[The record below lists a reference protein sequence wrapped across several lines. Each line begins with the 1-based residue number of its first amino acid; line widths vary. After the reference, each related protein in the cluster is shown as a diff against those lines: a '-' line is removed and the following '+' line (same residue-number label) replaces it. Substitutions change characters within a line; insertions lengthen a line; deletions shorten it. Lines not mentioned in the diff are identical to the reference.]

1 MGTLAVG
8 DSLAGY
14 RLDAILGQG
23 GMGCVY
29 RATHLRLGRQVAVKV
44 LADALSAQDEF
55 VSRFL
60 SEARIVNDVRHP
72 NIVDISDFIEQDSPR
87 RVAYVMELVS
97 GPTLSGVL
105 KERVLDPLQVVHVTL
120 QLASALSAVHAVG
133 VVHRDLKPDNILVTG
148 DLESALSSVPAVKV
162 LDFGIA
168 KSNEPSAQHKTVT
181 GSIMGTPA
189 YMAPEQV
196 AAMPVSPGT
205 DIYALGEI
213 LYEML
218 AGQRLFRGEQMQ
230 LLRSKI
236 MGEIPPLLLPEGL
249 PSRERL
255 EALIRATLTFEP
267 EARPSMADVVREL
280 DAVLAE
286 WGATPVR
293 AAPLPRSVSEIVRP
307 PPRSSPD
314 VALTP
319 ANLASVAKSAAELG
333 LERPGYGRWI
343 AGGLVAATIAALVAV
358 YLTRA
363 EPSSSPLT
371 EAQVAAL
378 SASRGSD
385 APAAAERE
393 RTAVDTA
400 AATAP
405 TPTAAGSPS
414 APATSA
420 TPAPEAAPTV
430 APTDATEL
438 APTPSAGSAIA
449 AAPSSDATTTP
460 RASPSAPPR
469 AARKPARKAAA
480 PPADAPADARESGPL
495 KRKQLPSW

>member
-1 MGTLAVG
+1 
-8 DSLAGY
+8 
-14 RLDAILGQG
+14 
-23 GMGCVY
+23 
-29 RATHLRLGRQVAVKV
+29 
-44 LADALSAQDEF
+44 
-55 VSRFL
+55 
-60 SEARIVNDVRHP
+60 
-72 NIVDISDFIEQDSPR
+72 
-87 RVAYVMELVS
+87 
-97 GPTLSGVL
+97 
-105 KERVLDPLQVVHVTL
+105 
-120 QLASALSAVHAVG
+120 
-133 VVHRDLKPDNILVTG
+133 
-148 DLESALSSVPAVKV
+148 
-162 LDFGIA
+162 
-168 KSNEPSAQHKTVT
+168 
-181 GSIMGTPA
+181 
-189 YMAPEQV
+189 
-196 AAMPVSPGT
+196 
-205 DIYALGEI
+205 
-213 LYEML
+213 ML

-333 LERPGYGRWI
+333 LERPRYGRWI

-420 TPAPEAAPTV
+420 TPAPEAAPSV
-430 APTDATEL
+430 APTDATDL

>member
-148 DLESALSSVPAVKV
+148 DLESSLSSVPAVKV

-236 MGEIPPLLLPEGL
+236 MGEIPPLSLPEGL

-267 EARPSMADVVREL
+267 AARPSMADVVREL
-280 DAVLAE
+280 EAVLVE
-286 WGATPVR
+286 WGAAPVR

-307 PPRSSPD
+307 PPASSPD

-333 LERPGYGRWI
+333 LERPALGRWI
-343 AGGLVAATIAALVAV
+343 VGGLLAATIAGLAAV

-363 EPSSSPLT
+363 EPTSAPLS

-378 SASRGSD
+378 SAAR
-385 APAAAERE
+385 
-393 RTAVDTA
+393 
-400 AATAP
+400 
-405 TPTAAGSPS
+405 GSPS
-414 APATSA
+414 EPEGQAPAT
-420 TPAPEAAPTV
+420 TPPAAP
-430 APTDATEL
+430 A
-438 APTPSAGSAIA
+438 
-449 AAPSSDATTTP
+449 
-460 RASPSAPPR
+460 ASPSAAAATTPVASAVPGAPPSASPATTDATATAPIGATTTAPAEASPVAQAPASASPAPAAR

-480 PPADAPADARESGPL
+480 PAPAEAPADARESGPL